1 MLSTDFYLDLSV
13 TVLSRPWCGGGLI
26 MLTHIGPFESGFV
39 QRSVL
44 ASSQSPITVYES
56 QITAHESRG

>member
-1 MLSTDFYLDLSV
+1 
-13 TVLSRPWCGGGLI
+13 

-56 QITAHESRG
+56 PITVNESRTDVK